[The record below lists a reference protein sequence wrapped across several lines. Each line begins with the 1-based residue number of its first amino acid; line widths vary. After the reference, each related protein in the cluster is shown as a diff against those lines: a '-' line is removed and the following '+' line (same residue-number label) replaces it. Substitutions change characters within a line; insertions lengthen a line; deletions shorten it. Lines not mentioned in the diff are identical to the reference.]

1 MTSAIVPISILKTD
15 LFARLDTEQQAELS
29 FAMRRIRTN
38 KQRQLFYEIL
48 IRKFFIKGRGFS
60 DALNSAKEVF
70 DDKYI
75 DSIAPEFTS

>member
-1 MTSAIVPISILKTD
+1 MTTD
-15 LFARLDTEQQAELS
+15 LFAHLDTEQQAELS
-29 FAMRRIRTN
+29 LAMRRIRTN

-60 DALNSAKEVF
+60 DALSSAKAVF

-75 DSIAPEFTS
+75 DSIATAFTS